1 MPVSKMLAGIS
12 LAVVGIA
19 GLIAGV
25 SLLHEM
31 TSGGDLHML
40 LDSLERWLT
49 TVGFYFALI
58 VLSAATVDYLSR
70 KK

>member
-1 MPVSKMLAGIS
+1 MPVSRILAGIS
-12 LAVVGIA
+12 LAIVGIA
-19 GLIAGV
+19 GLIAGIG
-25 SLLHEM
+25 LLHEL

-40 LDSLERWLT
+40 LDNLERWMV

-58 VLSAATVDYLSR
+58 VLSAATIDYLSR